1 MAPGLSQEEC
11 EGEALSVLRRH
22 DMLRLPVDPH
32 SIAALNDIAMEAR
45 ALEGIAGCLMH
56 VGGAFGIVY
65 STSIPSDGFMR
76 FSLAHELGH
85 YFLPG
90 HPQTLF
96 GDGATVHF
104 SQAGFV
110 SNSRVEREADNFAA
124 GLLMPE
130 APFRAALRNAG
141 TGFRAVERLSSDCG
155 TSLTSTAIRYARFSD
170 DPVAVVVSERGRVAY
185 GFLSTSM
192 RGVRGVGRLERGAS
206 IPETCPTTSM
216 WNESNKLGPGARSE
230 GTSNLSDWFEDA
242 PDVEVAEDSVWL
254 GTYGK
259 CLTVLSLDEV
269 PDDDQEGADNDEDD

>member
-11 EGEALSVLRRH
+11 EGEALAVLRRH

-85 YFLPG
+85 FFLPG

-96 GDGATVHF
+96 GDGASVHV

-110 SNSRVEREADNFAA
+110 SNDRVEREADNFAA

-130 APFRAALRNAG
+130 APFRAALRRAG

-155 TSLTSTAIRYARFSD
+155 TSLTSTAIRYARFTD
-170 DPVAVVVSERGRVAY
+170 DPVAVVVSEKGRVAY
-185 GFLSTSM
+185 GFFSASM
-192 RGVRGVGRLERGAS
+192 RGVKGVRRLERGAS
-206 IPETCPTTSM
+206 IPDTCPTASM
-216 WNESNKLGPGARSE
+216 WSKSSELAAGTRSE
-230 GTSNLSDWFEDA
+230 GTSILSDWIEDA
-242 PDVEVAEDSVWL
+242 PDIEVAEDSVWL

-269 PDDDQEGADNDEDD
+269 PDDDEEDVEDDD